1 MRIAE
6 RNVTHVAAPA
16 TVTWLS
22 SPAALADVET
32 EWRALESLVHHRTH
46 VSTFD
51 FLAPWY
57 EHYAGEYG
65 GTPLVGLARRGSE
78 LVAVAPL
85 VVRQGRLGRV
95 PVTRVEFAPNDSI
108 AGEFLVRDDEPGV
121 VADLLDSLA
130 RRIRFDAICLNGF
143 EPGSAQLVALRQA
156 ARRHK
161 LGTELEDH
169 AFARV
174 DLSAGYQHYYASLS
188 GDFRRKLAH
197 RARKIAAAGVRVDG
211 VLPISSSSEAEDRLA
226 RLIVIN
232 EASYKLEGRPLADHH
247 KRFLR
252 DLVHGLAARGKLSL
266 PILTIGGRDA
276 AFILG
281 VIERGCFYDVTLS
294 YDEAFARLG
303 PGMYLLQE
311 VLRQLADGGLH
322 TLVSHGAHEYKR
334 QWASAFVPQKRLFL
348 FAPRPRAFV
357 TRLLKFHV
365 HPRLERL
372 KSGPDAPLSF
382 DRQQCLSASQTDT
395 VRSGSGATHVD
406 TS

>member
-6 RNVTHVAAPA
+6 RNATAIAAPA
-16 TVTWLS
+16 SVRWLS
-22 SPAALADVET
+22 SPADMAAIEA
-32 EWRALESLVHHRTH
+32 EWRALESAVQHRTH

-57 EHYAGEYG
+57 EHYTGEYG
-65 GTPLVGLARRGSE
+65 GTPLIGVAHRGSE
-78 LVAVAPL
+78 LVGVAPL
-85 VVRQGRLGRV
+85 VARGGRLGRV

-121 VADLLDSLA
+121 VADLLESLV
-130 RRIRFDAICLNGF
+130 RHVRFDAICLNGF
-143 EPGSAQLVALRQA
+143 EPGSARLVALQES
-156 ARRHK
+156 ARAQR

-169 AFARV
+169 AYARV
-174 DLSAGYQHYYASLS
+174 DLSGGYQQYYASLS

-197 RARKIAAAGVRVDG
+197 RGRKIAAAGVRVDG
-211 VLPISSSSEAEDRLA
+211 VLPISGSDEAEERLA
-226 RLIVIN
+226 RMIAVN

-247 KRFLR
+247 KRFLG
-252 DLVHGLAARGKLSL
+252 DLVHRLAARGKLSL

-281 VIERGCFYDVTLS
+281 VIDRGCFYDVTLS

-311 VLRQLADGGLH
+311 VLRQLAGSGVH

-334 QWASAFVPQKRLFL
+334 QWATAFVPQKRLFL

-357 TRLLKFHV
+357 TRLLKFHL
-365 HPRLERL
+365 HPTLERL
-372 KSGPDAPLSF
+372 NRRPRAPLSF
-382 DRQQCLSASQTDT
+382 DRAPHRRAGGL
-395 VRSGSGATHVD
+395 
-406 TS
+406 